1 LLTCLWFGYIRKLET
16 ATHPDFKEL
25 RPEERPM
32 RSLMA
37 DWFDSYRADNA
48 ELVASDPEFTR
59 WLEEEYAPIAGG
71 WQY

>member
-1 LLTCLWFGYIRKLET
+1 
-16 ATHPDFKEL
+16 
-25 RPEERPM
+25 M

-48 ELVASDPEFTR
+48 ELVASDPEFAR